1 MATTKKRTTKK
12 KTVKTKRTTKAKAV
26 KTAKGKS
33 KPKAA
38 KKDSVVTAIDKI
50 QGVRGSRE
58 KEIYKR
64 ARMIYVT
71 SPEYI
76 TVVQVAKHLDLPE
89 KYLQNKATEQSW
101 TVQRE
106 IAQRTASQEAIN
118 KAYEDLVA
126 FKHES
131 IERLLWLIE
140 EAEHDMVLH
149 ISKARDKARETGVP
163 FRLQHI
169 FGEDNARAASYI
181 LLRAQQQLIS
191 LTKAEEGGTKIPE
204 GALIV
209 IGDDLAKEVGD
220 LAEAHPTT
228 A

>member
-1 MATTKKRTTKK
+1 MAATKKRTRKK
-12 KTVKTKRTTKAKAV
+12 KPVKTKATTKAKAT

-38 KKDSVVTAIDKI
+38 KKDYVVQAIDKI
-50 QGVRGSRE
+50 QGRRGSRE
-58 KEIYKR
+58 KEEYKL

-76 TVVQVAKHLDLPE
+76 TVVQVAKHLGLPE
-89 KYLQNKATEQSW
+89 KYLQNKATEQHW

-106 IAQRTASQEAIN
+106 IAQRTASQEAID

-131 IERLLWLIE
+131 IERLLWLID
-140 EAEHDMVLH
+140 EAEHDMLLH
-149 ISKARDKARETGVP
+149 ITAAKAKALESGVD
-163 FRLQHI
+163 FRLQQI
-169 FGEDNARAASYI
+169 FGDDNARAASYI
-181 LLRAQQQLIS
+181 LLRAQQQLIG
-191 LTKAEEGGTKIPE
+191 LTKAEEGGTKLPE

-220 LAEAHPTT
+220 LAEAHPTGT
-228 A
+228 